1 MSTEI
6 TTAEFEVTPFV
17 QVPIKT
23 AIEPSPLTY
32 EERQEM
38 YAEMRNYYDIEKLPL
53 PEEFFDN
60 DVTSDRGLTQLQMDA
75 HRVGLLNKGMLTVSE
90 ELEKIYRARLKHKIK
105 LIREIKGIKD
115 ETETCNLESK
125 QSE

>member
-6 TTAEFEVTPFV
+6 ATADVEVTPFV

-23 AIEPSPLTY
+23 YVEPKALTY
-32 EERQEM
+32 EERQQM
-38 YAEMRNYYDIEKLPL
+38 YAEMRTFYDIEKLPL

-75 HRVGLLNKGMLTVSE
+75 HRVGLLNNGMLEVSP
-90 ELEKIYRARLKHKIK
+90 ELEKIYRARLKHKIM
-105 LIREIKGIKD
+105 LIREMKGIENKED
-115 ETETCNLESK
+115 
-125 QSE
+125 